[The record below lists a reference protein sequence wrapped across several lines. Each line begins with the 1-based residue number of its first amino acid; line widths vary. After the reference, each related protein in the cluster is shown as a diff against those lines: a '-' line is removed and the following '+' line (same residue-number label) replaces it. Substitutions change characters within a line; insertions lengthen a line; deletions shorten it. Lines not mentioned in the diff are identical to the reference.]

1 MLMWGI
7 AVRFLHAYSFELH
20 LPLPKNG
27 KELIFFVKKK
37 ILFAIPILFF
47 LFLREPFQNDASNY
61 FSHSTKKATSFK
73 MQMLLVVKGNQ
84 LTLDLVMSQ
93 N

>member
-37 ILFAIPILFF
+37 ILFAISILFFF
-47 LFLREPFQNDASNY
+47 LFLREPFQNDA
-61 FSHSTKKATSFK
+61 
-73 MQMLLVVKGNQ
+73 
-84 LTLDLVMSQ
+84 
-93 N
+93 